1 MQAQCPES
9 DSGCGTVVICGLC
22 TGQPADELMAKGKE
36 KPLERGQVNTGC
48 TAETGWGGGGGG
60 GVGARGG
67 IKPAG
72 VRRGSGEGSG
82 EEV

>member
-48 TAETGWGGGGGG
+48 TAETGGGGWG
-60 GVGARGG
+60 GG